1 MFWFHVYNQILKV
14 FQVYFLKRIKLH
26 FYHVLNIQKVLQKLV
41 YYSKC
46 QDLAE
51 DFIIWEYK
59 ITL

>member
-14 FQVYFLKRIKLH
+14 FQVYFLKMIKLH

-51 DFIIWEYK
+51 DFNIWEYK

>member
-26 FYHVLNIQKVLQKLV
+26 FYHVLNIQKVLQQLV
-41 YYSKC
+41 YYSKF

-51 DFIIWEYK
+51 DFNIWEYK

>member
-14 FQVYFLKRIKLH
+14 FQVYFLKMIKLH
-26 FYHVLNIQKVLQKLV
+26 FYHVLNIQKVLQQLV
-41 YYSKC
+41 YYSKF

-51 DFIIWEYK
+51 DFNIWEYK